1 MEKNFDEWNKL
12 KKDIHHREIEIF
24 CNQREIW
31 WCSLGLNIGS
41 EEDGKNELFERP
53 IVVLKVF
60 NRNMLRVAPLTSRCK
75 EDDHH
80 VSINYNNRTGS
91 VILSQV
97 KTISSKRLSRKLCRL
112 DVGQFLKVMEKL
124 KNTLE

>member
-1 MEKNFDEWNKL
+1 MKDFDQWNKL
-12 KKDIHHREIEIF
+12 KKNIHGREIDIF

-31 WCSLGLNIGS
+31 WCSLGLNVGS

-53 IVVLKVF
+53 ILVLKVF
-60 NRNMLRVAPLTSRCK
+60 NKNMLRVAPLTSRHK

-80 VSINYNNRTGS
+80 ISINYNDRTGS
-91 VILSQV
+91 VILSQT

-112 DVGQFLKVMEKL
+112 DTDQFSKVIERLKTNL
-124 KNTLE
+124 L